1 MVAIVVG
8 LTALSLGVGLG
19 VGINA
24 SFAPRSSPPPL
35 IDASLF
41 ISVDSGRV
49 SFTKVIPYDPAK
61 TTAGGLLDAVGA
73 ALRVDPQYVVLFREE
88 GVADRKNRRVL
99 RREKQRIGC
108 TSTCAGADSLNALK
122 LSTLG
127 IVPGDTIMCYLRPL
141 RGDHIH
147 LSFSVYVHGELVDV
161 LFDSPWLRTP
171 DANEGNTYP
180 RTYANLSEGM
190 FDYHITQLQPHFGIH
205 AGQSSWFGDSMIHAH
220 PGTSWSWYQGTEGL
234 GANLDAFLGQVGAA
248 YYDTLSQRY
257 PMGGWHVPGDYNLR
271 SNAMTFPD
279 VNGGQVTQ
287 VGGECAL
294 GWGRLPSAAAAW
306 PFGCWAAANSCGW
319 RAQGVGRGAPYPQPH
334 AHGSPP
340 HLPFSQITARPWS
353 SMGGRRRTSARGAT
367 RCATLRPSRTR
378 LSK

>member
-1 MVAIVVG
+1 MVAILVG

-19 VGINA
+19 VGLNT
-24 SFAPRSSPPPL
+24 SFAPRSSPPL
-35 IDASLF
+35 VDASSLF

-73 ALRVDPQYVVLFREE
+73 ALQVNPQYVVLFREE

-108 TSTCAGADSLNALK
+108 TSTCFGADSLNALK

-180 RTYANLSEGM
+180 RTFANLSEGM

-205 AGQSSWFGDSMIHAH
+205 AGQSSWYGDSMIHAH
-220 PGTSWSWYQGTEGL
+220 PGTSWAWFQGTEGL

-248 YYDTLSQRY
+248 YYDTLSGRY

-287 VGGECAL
+287 VGGECASGGRWSL
-294 GWGRLPSAAAAW
+294 GALSVGGRA
-306 PFGCWAAANSCGW
+306 
-319 RAQGVGRGAPYPQPH
+319 RGVGRGALHPQPR
-334 AHGSPP
+334 AHGSTSS
-340 HLPFSQITARPWS
+340 LPFLQTTARPWCA
-353 SMGGRRRTSARGAT
+353 MGGRRRTSARDAIH
-367 RCATLRPSRTR
+367 CATLRPSRTR